1 MSGVFELNYGGFH
14 HQGEGVEWLGDFVL
28 TAEGQFEVAMGKP
41 GIGQHLDDQI
51 EKGDGAGGLAGVA
64 AEDIQ
69 KGEEEEV
76 FVGVGGVVE

>member
-1 MSGVFELNYGGFH
+1 
-14 HQGEGVEWLGDFVL
+14 
-28 TAEGQFEVAMGKP
+28 MGKP